1 MAHLDGRM
9 TDIKVCARCGTPK
22 VLSEYYRRASSRD
35 GRRGV
40 CATCTRRAAAIR
52 HQATRDAARNR
63 RYVARYGIT
72 AADVDEL
79 RAAQRYRCA
88 LCGRHEDRLP
98 LGLMVDHDHQSGTV
112 RALLCH
118 SCNAGLGHFRES
130 PQILHAALAY
140 LARADELLAIADEE
154 RK

>member
-1 MAHLDGRM
+1 VTA
-9 TDIKVCARCGTPK
+9 TAFKVCARCGTVRP
-22 VLSEYYRRASSRD
+22 LDEYYRRTSSRD

-40 CATCTRRAAAIR
+40 CTECTRRAAARR

-63 RYVARYGIT
+63 RYIARYGIT

-79 RAAQRYRCA
+79 RAAQHYRCA

-98 LGLMVDHDHQSGTV
+98 LGLMVDHDHRSGTV

-130 PQILHAALAY
+130 PDTLRAAIAY
-140 LARADELLAIADEE
+140 LARGDELLAIADTE
-154 RK
+154 RD

>member
-1 MAHLDGRM
+1 MK
-9 TDIKVCARCGTPK
+9 TCGTCGALRP
-22 VLSEYYRRASSRD
+22 LGEFYRRESSRD
-35 GRRGV
+35 GHRGI
-40 CATCTRRAAAIR
+40 CIPCTRRAAAIR

-63 RYVARYGIT
+63 RYLNRYGIT

-79 RAAQRYRCA
+79 RAAQHYRCA

-98 LGLMVDHDHQSGTV
+98 LGLMVDHHHRSGTV

-130 PQILHAALAY
+130 PETLRAALAY
-140 LARADELLAIADEE
+140 LERADELLAIVDNE
-154 RK
+154 RG

>member
-1 MAHLDGRM
+1 M
-9 TDIKVCARCGTPK
+9 TAPAAKVCTHCGLLKPM
-22 VLSEYYRRASSRD
+22 SEFYRRESSRD

-40 CATCTRRAAAIR
+40 CAVCTRRAAAIR
-52 HQATRDAARNR
+52 HQVTRDAARNR
-63 RYVARYGIT
+63 RYVTRYGIT
-72 AADVDEL
+72 ADDVDEL

-98 LGLMVDHDHQSGTV
+98 LGLMVDHDHHSGTV

-130 PQILHAALAY
+130 TETLHAAIAY
-140 LARADELLAIADEE
+140 LARGDELLAITETE
-154 RK
+154 KN